1 MTSTFLVNLAKIGQL
16 DAVPASPERVQRIL
30 VAARQQLKDAHIEQ
44 ASNETRFDCAY
55 NAIRASADIGLLING
70 FRTSTGRPGH
80 HQTAIQCLGHTLS
93 IDEPTIRLL
102 DGLRK
107 QRSGSNYDGDMVT
120 AGALSEC
127 LRQAKSILA
136 RVEAAVISKEA
147 GAAGHPG
154 G

>member
-1 MTSTFLVNLAKIGQL
+1 MTSTFLSNLAQIGQL
-16 DAVPASPERVQRIL
+16 DAVPASPALVQRIL
-30 VAARQQLKDAHIEQ
+30 AAARQQLKDARIEQ

-70 FRTSTGRPGH
+70 FRTSTSRPGH

-93 IDEPTIRLL
+93 VDDPTIRLL

-107 QRSGSNYDGDMVT
+107 QRSGSNYDGDLVT

-127 LRQAKSILA
+127 LRQAESLLG
-136 RVEAAVISKEA
+136 RVEAAVIFKET
-147 GAAGHPG
+147 GGTGHRG

>member
-1 MTSTFLVNLAKIGQL
+1 MTSTFSANLAKIGQL
-16 DAVPASPERVQRIL
+16 DAVPASPELVQRIL
-30 VAARQQLKDAHIEQ
+30 AAARQQLKDAHIEQ

-70 FRTSTGRPGH
+70 FRTSTGRPWH
-80 HQTAIQCLGHTLS
+80 HQTSIQCLAHTL
-93 IDEPTIRLL
+93 IDDPTIRIL

-107 QRSGSNYDGDMVT
+107 QRSGSNYDGDVVT

-136 RVEAAVISKEA
+136 RVEAAVILKEA
-147 GAAGHPG
+147 GAAGQPG

>member
-1 MTSTFLVNLAKIGQL
+1 MTSTFLANLEKIGQL
-16 DAVPASPERVQRIL
+16 DAVPASPELVQRIL
-30 VAARQQLKDAHIEQ
+30 SAARQQLKDAHIEQ

-93 IDEPTIRLL
+93 VDDPTIRLL

-120 AGALSEC
+120 AGALAEC
-127 LRQAKSILA
+127 LGQAKRLLTH
-136 RVEAAVISKEA
+136 VEAAVKFKEA
-147 GAAGHPG
+147 GATGHRG
-154 G
+154 S

>member
-1 MTSTFLVNLAKIGQL
+1 MTSTFLANLAKIGQL
-16 DAVPASPERVQRIL
+16 DAVPASQELVQRIL
-30 VAARQQLKDAHIEQ
+30 AAARQQLKDAHIEQ

-93 IDEPTIRLL
+93 VDDPTIRLL

-107 QRSGSNYDGDMVT
+107 QRSGSNYDG
-120 AGALSEC
+120 GATW
-127 LRQAKSILA
+127 
-136 RVEAAVISKEA
+136 
-147 GAAGHPG
+147 
-154 G
+154 